1 MATYVD
7 VIVQEANSLLGLMEK
22 YSAPLDEAGFGETER
37 NGFKLSIAEVLAKDT
52 AQKNAVEV
60 VRQKTMEQNDALAA
74 ALQQIRASQNAARAA
89 FGENNSARMK
99 EFHVGKERLNT
110 SSTLITELAYQK
122 DVAVKYQTELTK
134 NGLSVDDIAAFDTFA
149 LGLTKADKEQENA
162 KKAQVTATAG
172 RDKSADALD
181 KLIKKV
187 RNIVKVKFRKDPD
200 VQKEFSSITRKAAS
214 AKEEPAPKVAEQ
226 KK

>member
-7 VIVQEANSLLGLMEK
+7 VIVQESNSLLGLMEK
-22 YSAPLDEAGFGETER
+22 YNAPLDEAGFGEPER
-37 NGFKLSIAEVLAKDT
+37 NGFTLAIAEALAKDT
-52 AQKNAVEV
+52 AQKNAVEF
-60 VRQKTMEQNDALAA
+60 VRQKTVAQNDALAA

-89 FGENNSARMK
+89 FGEGNTTRMK

-134 NGLSVDDIAAFDTFA
+134 NGLSVADIAAFDTFA
-149 LGLTKADKEQENA
+149 LGLTQADKEQENA
-162 KKAQVTATAG
+162 KKAQVSSTAA
-172 RDKSADALD
+172 RDKAVDALD

-187 RNIVKVKFRKDPD
+187 RNIVKVKFRSDPD

-214 AKEEPAPKVAEQ
+214 AKEETAVKAEV
-226 KK
+226 KKQ